1 MFIYPKPAEKKKE
14 GKIEEVDQLKLDHL
28 TLHLEIEFEY
38 YCFVSRGINFLNN
51 PKLAY
56 ALSFLFLFLFSFKF
70 QAIHAT
76 LAICSFVGSLFN
88 KTQTCAESKCKKEF
102 VKLIKLEGAMRNKS
116 PLAAPSSSYIYEL
129 NLSSSSSIIVTT
141 ITITITIIIITIR
154 IIIAVPVC
162 SLVKDCI

>member
-56 ALSFLFLFLFSFKF
+56 APSLFSF
-70 QAIHAT
+70 
-76 LAICSFVGSLFN
+76 SFSF
-88 KTQTCAESKCKKEF
+88 
-102 VKLIKLEGAMRNKS
+102 
-116 PLAAPSSSYIYEL
+116 
-129 NLSSSSSIIVTT
+129 
-141 ITITITIIIITIR
+141 
-154 IIIAVPVC
+154 
-162 SLVKDCI
+162 LV